1 MQSIPFGAYYSSK
14 YYVILPGVVVGSG
27 VGGHDVVVGSK
38 KRTAT
43 ADTHEYLQ
51 SHKYSTIS

>member
-1 MQSIPFGAYYSSK
+1 MIIMQSIPFGAYYSSK

-38 KRTAT
+38 
-43 ADTHEYLQ
+43 
-51 SHKYSTIS
+51 